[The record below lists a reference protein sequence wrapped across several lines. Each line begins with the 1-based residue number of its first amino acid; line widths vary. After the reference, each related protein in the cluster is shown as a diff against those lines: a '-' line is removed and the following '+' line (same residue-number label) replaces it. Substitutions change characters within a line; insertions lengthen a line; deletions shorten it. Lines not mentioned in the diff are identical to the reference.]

1 MSWHTPTRRYARLAL
16 PSDAAASFSVRHDAA
31 LLVHAGRASAHG
43 GVQLSELDQAE
54 VVGPSSARSLRA
66 FVIDCGMRAHSVQHA
81 YVRLLNTDASQ
92 NLTFDILATIEPCA
106 IYSRELYIAVSYI

>member
-1 MSWHTPTRRYARLAL
+1 MARRMSRHTPTRRYARLAL

-54 VVGPSSARSLRA
+54 VVGPSSAPLSRLKKISPMLHLAILPKLKINTRT
-66 FVIDCGMRAHSVQHA
+66 MRNV
-81 YVRLLNTDASQ
+81 LL
-92 NLTFDILATIEPCA
+92 P
-106 IYSRELYIAVSYI
+106 